1 VHRQPALPLVVAAG
15 VLAAAL
21 LGLGACTRREPAR
34 QYPLRGQIIAI
45 GTSPVVG
52 GTEITMK
59 HEDIPG
65 FMPAMTMA
73 YFLKKGE
80 RTDGIGPGD
89 LVTATLVVQGASLE
103 IQDLRKTGHAPL
115 PADARPIR
123 IMDVMA
129 PGDVVPD
136 DPLVDQTGA
145 ERRFSSWR
153 GHALAVTF
161 VYTRCPVPDFC
172 PLMDRR
178 FAELQRAVQGDAAL
192 RGGVHL
198 VSISFDPRHDTPEA
212 IQAHAKARGADP
224 QIWSYLTG
232 EPTVIDH
239 VTSRFG
245 VSVIEEHDATG
256 TITHNL
262 RTAVI
267 DPKGRLVKI
276 YDSNEWTADTL
287 LADLRDA
294 RHR

>member
-1 VHRQPALPLVVAAG
+1 M
-15 VLAAAL
+15 VLAGLAA
-21 LGLGACTRREPAR
+21 CSRREPAR
-34 QYPLRGQIIAI
+34 QYPVRGQIIAI
-45 GTSPVVG
+45 GTNPVVG

-59 HEDIPG
+59 HEDIPNY
-65 FMPAMTMA
+65 MPAMTMA
-73 YFLKKGE
+73 YFLKKGD
-80 RTDGIGPGD
+80 RADGVGPGD
-89 LVTATLVVQGASLE
+89 LVTATLVVDGATLW

-145 ERRFSSWR
+145 ERRFSAWR
-153 GHALAVTF
+153 GKALAVTF

-178 FAELQRAVQGDAAL
+178 FSELQRAVQADAAL

-198 VSISFDPRHDTPEA
+198 VSVSFDPRHDTPDA
-212 IQAHAKARGADP
+212 IKAHAKARGADP
-224 QIWSYLTG
+224 QVWSYLTG
-232 EPTVIDH
+232 EPAVIDH

-245 VSVIEEHDATG
+245 VSAIEEHDAPES
-256 TITHNL
+256 ITHNL

-267 DPKGRLVKI
+267 DGKGRLVKI
-276 YDSNEWTADTL
+276 YDGNEWTVDAL

-294 RHR
+294 QTR

>member
-1 VHRQPALPLVVAAG
+1 M
-15 VLAAAL
+15 VLAGLAA
-21 LGLGACTRREPAR
+21 CSRREPAR
-34 QYPLRGQIIAI
+34 QYPVRGQIIAI
-45 GTSPVVG
+45 GTNPVVG

-59 HEDIPG
+59 HEDIPNY
-65 FMPAMTMA
+65 MPAMTMA
-73 YFLKKGE
+73 YFLKKGD
-80 RTDGIGPGD
+80 RADGVGPGD
-89 LVTATLVVQGASLE
+89 LVTATLVVDGATLW

-145 ERRFSSWR
+145 ERRFSAWR
-153 GHALAVTF
+153 GKALAVTF

-178 FAELQRAVQGDAAL
+178 FSELQRAVQADAAL

-198 VSISFDPRHDTPEA
+198 VSVSFDPRHDTPDA
-212 IQAHAKARGADP
+212 IKAHAKARGADP
-224 QIWSYLTG
+224 QVWSYLTG
-232 EPTVIDH
+232 EPAVIDH

-245 VSVIEEHDATG
+245 VSAIEEHDAPES
-256 TITHNL
+256 ITHNL

-267 DPKGRLVKI
+267 DGKGRLVKI
-276 YDSNEWTADTL
+276 YDGNEWTVDAL

-294 RHR
+294 RTR